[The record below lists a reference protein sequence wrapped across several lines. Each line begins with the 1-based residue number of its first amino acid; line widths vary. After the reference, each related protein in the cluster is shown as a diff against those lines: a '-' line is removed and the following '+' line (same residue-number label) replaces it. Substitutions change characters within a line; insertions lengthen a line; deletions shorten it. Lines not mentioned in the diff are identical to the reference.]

1 MKTFIYQDEKSHK
14 FWAVEQ
20 QDNELHLSWG
30 KVGTSGQKQIKT
42 FADAAAASKAGQ
54 KLINEKNRKGYVEQ
68 GETTPSAAASLP
80 EEPASTPA
88 APPPACATVPADI
101 DRPWLADDAELA
113 LSDELL
119 QDVLP
124 SRRFP
129 GPPIAAPADSELMS
143 LGKEIH
149 QQSGKA
155 VTFDYADCSAYWQ
168 QTINEALSDGPL
180 SPAALAVQLALATRR
195 GWRSSDNADLMD
207 EIVYVYGLEYAVETF
222 IALQHI
228 TFDYNYQ
235 TLQVTFLSEPTSA
248 RGPGM
253 LDVRLR
259 AHLAKADEPLWQ
271 RCVNKLIAALA
282 DMPIGQQP
290 LVALL
295 LPDRPDIVHEIA
307 RRVLAH
313 KTIRTAE
320 WLKVVVRDPQLVK
333 ALEPYRAEN
342 LFNDY
347 YHGSVWNATVM
358 REQGVAGIAR
368 FAPYVH
374 DDLCGKLVSQIN
386 HPQALSQLI
395 LASEQGKRCH
405 ERMTQASARF
415 PHAALAA
422 LAELLTQKEEKRW
435 RIMLM
440 TLLSGQ
446 PGLVGEIVPWLS
458 AQAATLLEACQQ
470 QLSQQAEC
478 ARDDMLPPVL
488 VTPPWAAKKKKS
500 PIAQLNL
507 PPLPLE
513 PVCMLTEEASKQ
525 LLEQRSWYARLV
537 DNGKEKDEKELL
549 SCLGFHSWNR
559 SQNRYEDVSDAAID
573 AWQRQ
578 DYPALIAE
586 FKNTHTYRQEEW
598 KLYMLAA
605 LPAGR
610 ALQAW
615 NALSQE
621 PHTGADFVMAHLRLA
636 GLPGFIHS
644 FSRYP
649 QENLS
654 VAIWFAASELAPIIA
669 RAFNKLKSLREGARE
684 WLLAYPEHAI
694 TGLLPAAL
702 GKAGEAQDS
711 ARLAIRM
718 LVDNGHQPLLEEV
731 ARRYN
736 QPAVTEAVTALLALD
751 PLDNHP
757 TKIPPLPAFYQPAL
771 WTRPLLR
778 ENGLALPDGPIK
790 ALGEML
796 RFPSEEGIYP
806 GLQQVKDLCTAESLA
821 AFAWDLF
828 SAWQTAGAPSK
839 ESWAFTALGIFG
851 NDDTARALTP
861 LIRAWPGESQ
871 HKRAT
876 VGLDILAAIG
886 TDIALMQLNGIAQ
899 KLKFKALQ
907 ERAREKIG
915 DIAESRGLTVEELED
930 RLAPDLGLNEDGKLT
945 LDFGP
950 RRFIVS
956 FDEALKPYVRDENG
970 SRLKDLP
977 KPNKSDDNA
986 LAAEAVNRYKAL
998 KKDARTIAA
1007 QQIARMESAMC
1018 QRRRWT
1024 PENFRLFLVNHPLV
1038 RHLTRRL
1045 VWGVYGEDNRLQA
1058 CFRVAEDNSYS
1069 NADDDLFPLPDGDI
1083 RIGLPHLLEMT
1094 PQDAAAFGQ
1103 LFADYELL
1111 PPFRQLD
1118 RNCYTLTPAELAAT
1132 ELTRWA
1138 GRKCPSGRVIGLA
1151 NKGWLRGEPQ
1161 DAGWIG
1167 WMLKPLGQR
1176 ALVMEID
1183 EGFAVGMLPDELSTE
1198 QLLSKVW
1205 LYAGNARQ
1213 YGWGGNAPQQA
1224 RFSEL
1229 DKVALSEL
1237 INDIEGLFE

>member
-14 FWAVEQ
+14 FWAIEQ
-20 QDNELHLSWG
+20 QGHELHLRWG
-30 KVGTSGQKQIKT
+30 KVGTHGQSQIKT
-42 FADAAAASKAGQ
+42 FADAAAASKAEV
-54 KLINEKNRKGYVEQ
+54 KLINEKTRKGYVEVTRTEQ
-68 GETTPSAAASLP
+68 PALPASPPAAPQP
-80 EEPASTPA
+80 EYASTPS
-88 APPPACATVPADI
+88 DI
-101 DRPWLADDAELA
+101 TRPWLADDGELL

-119 QDVLP
+119 EEVLP
-124 SRRFP
+124 SRLFP
-129 GPPIAAPADSELMS
+129 GKTIAAPENSKLMD
-143 LGKEIH
+143 LGNEIH
-149 QQSGKA
+149 KQSGNI
-155 VTFDYADCSAYWQ
+155 VTFNSTDCSAYWQ
-168 QTINEALSDGPL
+168 QIINQALTDGPL
-180 SPAALAVQLALATRR
+180 SPAALAVQVAVATRR
-195 GWRSSDNADLMD
+195 GWRSADNACLMD
-207 EIVYVYGLEYAVETF
+207 EIVYVYGLEYAIEMF

-228 TFDYNYQ
+228 EFDYNYQ
-235 TLQVTFLSEPTSA
+235 TLQVTFRAEPTRA
-248 RGPGM
+248 RGPAL

-259 AHLAKADEPLWQ
+259 AHLAHADEALWR
-271 RCVNKLIAALA
+271 RCVDKLIAALP

-295 LPDRPDIVHEIA
+295 LPERQDIVNDIA

-313 KTIRTAE
+313 KNVKTAE
-320 WLKVVVRDPQLVK
+320 WLKVVARDPQVVK
-333 ALEPYRAEN
+333 ALEPYQTEN

-374 DDLCGKLVSQIN
+374 DDLCGERVSGVN
-386 HPQALSQLI
+386 HPQALMQLI
-395 LASEQGKRCH
+395 RVSEQGKRCH
-405 ERMTQASARF
+405 ERMARASARF

-422 LAELLTQKEEKRW
+422 LAELLAQKEEKRW

-440 TLLSGQ
+440 TLLSAQ
-446 PGLVGEIVPWLS
+446 PELAAQISPWLS
-458 AQAATLLEACQQ
+458 SQAATLLAACQR
-470 QLSQQAEC
+470 QLSQRVDC
-478 ARDDMLPPVL
+478 AGADILPPLL
-488 VTPPWAAKKKKS
+488 VSPPWTAKKKKS
-500 PIAQLNL
+500 PIPQLSL
-507 PPLPLE
+507 TPLALE
-513 PVCMLTEEASKQ
+513 PACMLTEEAANA
-525 LLEQRSWYARLV
+525 LLAQRSWYAQQV
-537 DNGKEKDEKELL
+537 EMSQQESEKAYLTR
-549 SCLGFHSWNR
+549 LGFRVWSRQN
-559 SQNRYEDVSDAAID
+559 NRYEHASDAAAD
-573 AWQRQ
+573 AWRRQ
-578 DYPALIAE
+578 DYLALIAE
-586 FKNTHTYRQEEW
+586 FHAYHAPYPGEW
-598 KLYMLAA
+598 NLYMLTA

-610 ALQAW
+610 AADAW
-615 NALSQE
+615 SSLSKE
-621 PHTGADFVMAHLRLA
+621 PHTGGEYVMAYLRLA
-636 GLPGFIHS
+636 GLPGFIHAL
-644 FSRYP
+644 SRYP
-649 QENLS
+649 QENLP
-654 VAIWFAASELAPIIA
+654 VAIWFAASELAPIVA
-669 RAFNKLKSLREGARE
+669 RAFHKLKTLREEARE

-694 TGLLPAAL
+694 AGLLPAAL

-718 LVDNGHQPLLEEV
+718 LMDNGHQPLLEQV
-731 ARRYN
+731 ARRYDRLEVMA
-736 QPAVTEAVTALLALD
+736 AVGALLALD

-757 TKIPPLPAFYQPAL
+757 TKIPQLPAFYQPAL
-771 WTRPLLR
+771 WARPLLR
-778 ENGLALPDGPIK
+778 ENGLALPDDALK
-790 ALGEML
+790 TLGEML

-806 GLQQVKDLCTAESLA
+806 GLQQVKDLCTVASLA

-886 TDIALMQLNGIAQ
+886 TDIALMQLNGIAG

-915 DIAESRGLTVEELED
+915 HIAASRALTVEELED
-930 RLAPDLGLNEDGKLT
+930 RLAPDLGLNDDGTLT

-950 RRFIVS
+950 RRFIIS
-956 FDEALKPYVRDENG
+956 FDEALRPYVRDENG

-977 KPNKSDDNA
+977 KPNKSDDKA
-986 LAAEAVNRYKAL
+986 LATEAVNRYKAL

-1024 PENFRLFLVNHPLV
+1024 AENFRQFLVNHPLV
-1038 RHLTRRL
+1038 CHLTRRL
-1045 VWGVYGEDNRLQA
+1045 VWGVYDAENRLLA
-1058 CFRVAEDNSYS
+1058 CFRVAEDNSYG
-1069 NADDDLFPLPDGDI
+1069 NADDDLFTLPQGAVQ
-1083 RIGLPHLLEMT
+1083 IGLPHLLEM
-1094 PQDAAAFGQ
+1094 PAEDAAAFGQ

-1118 RNCYTLTPAELAAT
+1118 RSCYTLTTAELGAT

-1167 WMLKPLGQR
+1167 WMLKPLGQWT
-1176 ALVMEID
+1176 LVMEID
-1183 EGFAVGMLPDELSTE
+1183 EGFAVGLLPDELSAK
-1198 QLLSKVW
+1198 QLLSKIW
-1205 LYAGNARQ
+1205 LCAENAHQ
-1213 YGWGGNAPQQA
+1213 YGWGGNGKQQA
-1224 RFSEL
+1224 TFSVL
-1229 DKVALSEL
+1229 DNVTLSEL
-1237 INDIEGLFE
+1237 INDIDGLFE

>member
-1 MKTFIYQDEKSHK
+1 MKTFIYHDEKSHK
-14 FWAVEQ
+14 FWAIDQ
-20 QDNELHLSWG
+20 QGNELHLRWG
-30 KVGTSGQKQIKT
+30 KVGTNGQSQIKT
-42 FADAAAASKAGQ
+42 FADTAAASKAGQ
-54 KLINEKNRKGYVEQ
+54 KLINEKTRKGYVEE
-68 GETTPSAAASLP
+68 GEATPPSAVSLP
-80 EEPASTPA
+80 AEPASPPA
-88 APPPACATVPADI
+88 APQTEYASTLVDI
-101 DRPWLADDAELA
+101 ARPWLADDAELS

-119 QDVLP
+119 EDVLP

-129 GPPIAAPADSELMS
+129 GKPIAAPGDSKLMN

-149 QQSGKA
+149 KQSGKT
-155 VTFDYADCSAYWQ
+155 VTFNSADCSAYWQ
-168 QTINEALSDGPL
+168 QTINEALTNGQH
-180 SPAALAVQLALATRR
+180 SPAVLAVQVAVATRR
-195 GWRSSDNADLMD
+195 NWRSNDNAALMD
-207 EIVYVYGLEYAVETF
+207 QIVYVYGLEYAVETF

-228 TFDYNYQ
+228 EFDYNYQ
-235 TLQVTFLSEPTSA
+235 TVQVTFRSEPTSA
-248 RGPGM
+248 REPGM
-253 LDVRLR
+253 FDVRLR
-259 AHLAKADEPLWQ
+259 THLAQAEESLWQ
-271 RCVNKLIAALA
+271 KCVDKLIAALA

-295 LPDRPDIVHEIA
+295 LPDRPDIVHDIA

-313 KTIRTAE
+313 KNVRTAE
-320 WLKVVVRDPQLVK
+320 WLKLVVRDPLIVK
-333 ALEPYRAEN
+333 ALEPYQAEN

-347 YHGSVWNATVM
+347 YHGRVWNATVM

-368 FAPYVH
+368 FAPYAH
-374 DDLCGKLVSQIN
+374 DDLCGELVSNIN
-386 HPQALSQLI
+386 HPQALMQLI
-395 LASEQGKRCH
+395 RVSEQGKRCH
-405 ERMTQASARF
+405 ERMTQTSARF

-422 LAELLTQKEEKRW
+422 LAELLVQKEQKRW

-440 TLLSGQ
+440 TLLSAQ
-446 PGLVGEIVPWLS
+446 PELVGQISPWLS

-470 QLSQQAEC
+470 QLNQQADC
-478 ARDDMLPPVL
+478 ASDDMLPAVL
-488 VTPPWAAKKKKS
+488 VSPPWVAKKKKS

-507 PPLPLE
+507 APLALE
-513 PVCMLTEEASKQ
+513 PVCMLTEEGSKQ
-525 LLEQRSWYARLV
+525 FLEQRSWCTHQVEQAK
-537 DNGKEKDEKELL
+537 GKGEKNYLPR
-549 SCLGFHSWNR
+549 LGFQRWNGN
-559 SQNRYEDVSDAAID
+559 SYANVSDAALS
-573 AWQRQ
+573 AWRRQ

-586 FKNTHTYRQEEW
+586 FKAFHGSSSSEW
-598 KLYMLAA
+598 ALYMLTA
-605 LPAGR
+605 LPTEQ

-615 NALSQE
+615 NALSKE
-621 PHTGADFVMAHLRLA
+621 PHIGSVYVMAHLRLA

-654 VAIWFAASELAPIIA
+654 AAIWFAASELAPIVA

-694 TGLLPAAL
+694 TGLLPAAFS
-702 GKAGEAQDS
+702 KTGEAQDS

-718 LVDNGHQPLLEEV
+718 LVDNGHQQLLEEV

-736 QPAVTEAVTALLALD
+736 QPEVTEAVNALLALD

-757 TKIPPLPAFYQPAL
+757 SKIPPLPAFYQPAL
-771 WTRPLLR
+771 WARTQLR
-778 ENGLALPDGPIK
+778 ENGLTLPDAALK
-790 ALGEML
+790 SLGEML
-796 RFPSEEGIYP
+796 RFPSEGGIYP
-806 GLQQVKDLCTAESLA
+806 GLQQVKALCTAESLA

-907 ERAREKIG
+907 ERARKKIG
-915 DIAESRGLTVEELED
+915 DIAESRGLTIEELED
-930 RLAPDLGLNEDGKLT
+930 RLAPDLGLNDDGTLT

-956 FDEALKPYVRDENG
+956 FDEALKPYVRDESG

-998 KKDARTIAA
+998 KKDARTISA

-1018 QRRRWT
+1018 HRRRWT
-1024 PENFRLFLVNHPLV
+1024 AENFQQFLVNHPLV

-1045 VWGVYGEDNRLQA
+1045 VWGVYSEENVLLA

-1069 NADDDLFPLPDGDI
+1069 NADDDLFSMPDGDI
-1083 RIGLPHLLEMT
+1083 RIGLPHLLEM
-1094 PQDAAAFGQ
+1094 PPEDAAAFGQ

-1151 NKGWLRGEPQ
+1151 NKGWLRGDPQ

-1167 WMLKPLGQR
+1167 WMLKPLGQW

-1205 LYAGNARQ
+1205 LYVGNAYQ
-1213 YGWGGNAPQQA
+1213 YGWGSNTPQQA
-1224 RFSEL
+1224 TFSVL
-1229 DKVALSEL
+1229 DKVTISEL
-1237 INDIEGLFE
+1237 INDIDGLFG

>member
-1 MKTFIYQDEKSHK
+1 MKTFIYHDEKSHK

-30 KVGTSGQKQIKT
+30 KVGTNGQSQIKT
-42 FADAAAASKAGQ
+42 FADSVAASKAEL
-54 KLINEKNRKGYVEQ
+54 KLINEKTKKGYVEDTAAVQ
-68 GETTPSAAASLP
+68 PTVASQPS
-80 EEPASTPA
+80 EPAATIA
-88 APPPACATVPADI
+88 APQPEHVPTPVDVS
-101 DRPWLADDAELA
+101 RPWLADDAELP

-119 QDVLP
+119 AQALP
-124 SRRFP
+124 SRLFP
-129 GPPIAAPADSELMS
+129 GEPIAAPEDSELMN

-149 QQSGKA
+149 KQSGKT
-155 VTFDYADCSAYWQ
+155 VTFNNANCSAYWQ
-168 QTINEALSDGPL
+168 QVINEALTDGQL
-180 SPAALAVQLALATRR
+180 SPAALAVQVAVATRR
-195 GWRSSDNADLMD
+195 GWRSGDNPELMD
-207 EIVYVYGLEYAVETF
+207 EIVYVYGLEYAVEMF

-228 TFDYNYQ
+228 EFEYNYQ
-235 TLQVTFLSEPTSA
+235 TVQVTFLAEPVSA
-248 RGPGM
+248 RGAGM
-253 LDVRLR
+253 FDVRLR
-259 AHLAKADEPLWQ
+259 AHLALADEPLWQ
-271 RCVNKLIAALA
+271 RCVDKLIAALP

-295 LPDRPDIVHEIA
+295 LPERPDIAHDIA
-307 RRVLAH
+307 RRVMAH
-313 KTIRTAE
+313 KNIRTAE
-320 WLKVVVRDPQLVK
+320 WLKLVARDPQVVK
-333 ALEPYRAEN
+333 ALEPYQAEN

-358 REQGVAGIAR
+358 REQGVAGISR

-374 DDLCGKLVSQIN
+374 DDLCGELISYVN
-386 HPQALSQLI
+386 HPQALTQLI
-395 LASEQGKRCH
+395 RVSEQGKRCH
-405 ERMTQASARF
+405 ERMTQACTRF

-440 TLLSGQ
+440 TQ
-446 PGLVGEIVPWLS
+446 LS
-458 AQAATLLEACQQ
+458 ARPELVAQIAPWISSQAATLLETCQQ
-470 QLSQQAEC
+470 KLNQQTDC
-478 ARDDMLPPVL
+478 ASDDMLPPVL
-488 VTPPWAAKKKKS
+488 VSPPWAAKKKKS
-500 PIAQLNL
+500 PIPQLDL
-507 PPLPLE
+507 SPLALD
-513 PVCMLTEEASKQ
+513 PVCMLTEEAGKQ
-525 LLEQRSWYARLV
+525 LLEQRSWYAQQVELSR
-537 DNGKEKDEKELL
+537 GKDEKNYLTRLGSFQRWNGNSYDDAPDSVL
-549 SCLGFHSWNR
+549 S
-559 SQNRYEDVSDAAID
+559 

-586 FKNTHTYRQEEW
+586 FKAHHGSSSREW
-598 KLYMLAA
+598 AVYMLTA
-605 LPAGR
+605 LPTEQAIV
-610 ALQAW
+610 AW
-615 NALSQE
+615 NALSKE
-621 PHTGADFVMAHLRLA
+621 PHTGAEYVMTYLRLA

-644 FSRYP
+644 LSRYP

-654 VAIWFAASELAPIIA
+654 VAIWFAASELAPMVA
-669 RAFNKLKSLREGARE
+669 RAFNKLKTVRDAARE

-694 TGLLPAAL
+694 TGLLPAAF
-702 GKAGEAQDS
+702 GKSGEAQDS
-711 ARLAIRM
+711 ARQAMRL
-718 LVDNGHQPLLEEV
+718 LVDNGHQPLLEQV
-731 ARRYN
+731 AQRYN
-736 QPAVTEAVTALLALD
+736 QPEVMEAVNALLSLD

-757 TKIPPLPAFYQPAL
+757 TKIPALPAFYQPAF
-771 WTRPLLR
+771 WTRPQLR
-778 ENGLALPDGPIK
+778 ENGQALPDAALK
-790 ALGEML
+790 SLGEML
-796 RFPSEEGIYP
+796 RFPVEEGIYP

-839 ESWAFTALGIFG
+839 ESWAFSALGIFG

-861 LIRAWPGESQ
+861 LIRVWPGESQ

-915 DIAESRGLTVEELED
+915 DIAESRELTVAELED
-930 RLAPDLGLNEDGKLT
+930 RLAPDLGLNDDGTLT

-956 FDEALKPYVRDENG
+956 FDEALKPFVRDENG

-977 KPNKSDDNA
+977 KPNKSDDDT
-986 LAAEAVNRYKAL
+986 LATESVNRYKAL

-1024 PENFRLFLVNHPLV
+1024 SENFHLFLVSHPLV

-1045 VWGVYGEDNRLQA
+1045 VWGVYGADNKLQA

-1069 NADDDLFPLPDGDI
+1069 TADDDLFTLPDGEI
-1083 RIGLPHLLEMT
+1083 RIGIPHVLEI
-1094 PQDAAAFGQ
+1094 PAGDAAAFGQ

-1118 RNCYTLTPAELAAT
+1118 RNCYTLTPAELSAS

-1138 GRKCPSGRVIGLA
+1138 GRKCPSGRVMGLA
-1151 NKGWLRGEPQ
+1151 NKGWLRGDPQ
-1161 DAGWIG
+1161 DGGWIG
-1167 WMLKPLGQR
+1167 WMLKPLGQWT
-1176 ALVMEID
+1176 LVMEID
-1183 EGFAVGMLPDELSTE
+1183 EGFAVGMSPDELSAE
-1198 QLLSKVW
+1198 QLLSKLW
-1205 LYAGNARQ
+1205 LWEGKAHQ
-1213 YGWGGNAPQQA
+1213 YGWGNNGPQTA
-1224 RFSEL
+1224 TFSVL
-1229 DKVALSEL
+1229 DSVSASEL
-1237 INDIEGLFE
+1237 INDIDALFE

>member
-1 MKTFIYQDEKSHK
+1 MKTFIYHDEKSHK
-14 FWAVEQ
+14 FWVVEQ
-20 QDNELHLSWG
+20 QSNELHLSWG
-30 KVGTSGQKQIKT
+30 KVGTHGQSQIKT
-42 FADAAAASKAGQ
+42 FADAAAASKAEQ
-54 KLINEKNRKGYVEQ
+54 KLINEKTRKGYVED
-68 GETTPSAAASLP
+68 TAAAQ
-80 EEPASTPA
+80 PA
-88 APPPACATVPADI
+88 ATSPPAEIASPAAAPQPNSSPAPAGI
-101 DRPWLADDAELA
+101 IRPWLADDAELA

-119 QDVLP
+119 QEALP
-124 SRRFP
+124 SRLYP
-129 GPPIAAPADSELMS
+129 GEAIAAPEESKLMV

-149 QQSGKA
+149 QQSGKV
-155 VTFDYADCSAYWQ
+155 VTFSYANCSAYWQ
-168 QTINEALSDGPL
+168 QIINEALTDGQL
-180 SPAALAVQLALATRR
+180 SPAALAVQVAVTTRR
-195 GWRSSDNADLMD
+195 GWYRDDNSGLMD
-207 EIVYVYGLEYAVETF
+207 EIVYVYGLEYATEVF

-228 TFDYNYQ
+228 EFDYNYQ
-235 TLQVTFLSEPTSA
+235 TVQVTFRSQPTDA
-248 RGPGM
+248 RGPSM
-253 LDVRLR
+253 LDIRLR
-259 AHLAKADEPLWQ
+259 AHLALADEALWQ
-271 RCVNKLIAALA
+271 RCVDKLIAALP

-295 LPDRPDIVHEIA
+295 LPERQDIVNDIA
-307 RRVLAH
+307 QRVLAH
-313 KTIRTAE
+313 KNVKTAE
-320 WLKVVVRDPQLVK
+320 WLKLVARDPQVVN

-347 YHGSVWNATVM
+347 YHGSVWNVTVM

-368 FAPYVH
+368 FAPYVQ
-374 DDLCGKLVSQIN
+374 DDLCGDLVSNVN
-386 HPQALSQLI
+386 HPQALMQLI
-395 LASEQGKRCH
+395 RVSEQGKRCH
-405 ERMTQASARF
+405 ERMSRASARF

-422 LAELLTQKEEKRW
+422 LAELLVQKEEKRW

-440 TLLSGQ
+440 TLLSAQ
-446 PGLVGEIVPWLS
+446 PELAAQISPWLS
-458 AQAATLLEACQQ
+458 AQAASLLNACQQ
-470 QLSQQAEC
+470 QLNQQTDC
-478 ARDDMLPPVL
+478 AGADILPL
-488 VTPPWAAKKKKS
+488 LLLSPPWAAKKKKPS
-500 PIAQLNL
+500 VPQLSL
-507 PPLPLE
+507 TPLALE
-513 PVCMLTEEASKQ
+513 PVCMLTEEAAKA
-525 LLEQRSWYARLV
+525 LLAQRSWYASQV
-537 DNGKEKDEKELL
+537 EMGKQEDEKEYLTR
-549 SCLGFHSWNR
+549 LGFRSWSHKND
-559 SQNRYEDVSDAAID
+559 RYEKASDLVVD

-586 FKNTHTYRQEEW
+586 FKAYHSPSPGEW
-598 KLYMLAA
+598 KLYMLAS
-605 LPAGR
+605 LPAER
-610 ALQAW
+610 AAQAW
-615 NALSQE
+615 NTLSKE
-621 PHTGADFVMAHLRLA
+621 PHTGAEYVMSYLRLA
-636 GLPGFIHS
+636 GLPGFVNAL
-644 FSRYP
+644 SRYP

-654 VAIWFAASELAPIIA
+654 VAIWFAASELAPVVA
-669 RAFNKLKSLREGARE
+669 RAFNKLKSLREVARE
-684 WLLAYPEHAI
+684 WLLTYPEHAI

-711 ARLAIRM
+711 ARLAIR
-718 LVDNGHQPLLEEV
+718 LLIDNGHQPLLEQV
-731 ARRYN
+731 SRRYN
-736 QPAVTEAVTALLALD
+736 QPEVMEAVSALLALD

-771 WTRPLLR
+771 WTRPLLQ
-778 ENGLALPDGPIK
+778 EQGLALPNEALK
-790 ALGEML
+790 TLGEML
-796 RFPSEEGIYP
+796 RFPTDESIYP
-806 GLQQVKDLCTAESLA
+806 GLQLVKELCTAESLA

-839 ESWAFTALGIFG
+839 ESWAFTALGLFG

-915 DIAESRGLTVEELED
+915 DIAESRELTVEELED
-930 RLAPDLGLNEDGKLT
+930 RLAPDLGLNDDGTLT

-950 RRFIVS
+950 RRFVVS

-986 LAAEAVNRYKAL
+986 LATDAVNRYKAL

-1024 PENFRLFLVNHPLV
+1024 AENFHQFLVAHPLV

-1045 VWGVYGEDNRLQA
+1045 VWGIYGADNTLLA

-1069 NADDDLFPLPDGDI
+1069 TADDDLFTLPQGDI
-1083 RIGLPHLLEMT
+1083 RIGLPHLLEM
-1094 PQDAAAFGQ
+1094 PAQDAAAFGQ

-1118 RNCYTLTPAELAAT
+1118 RNCYTLTPAELSAT

-1161 DAGWIG
+1161 DGGWIG
-1167 WMLKPLGQR
+1167 WMLKPLGEW

-1183 EGFAVGMLPDELSTE
+1183 EGFAVGLLPDELSAE

-1205 LYAGNARQ
+1205 LYAGKAHQ

-1224 RFSEL
+1224 TFSVL
-1229 DKVALSEL
+1229 DSVTISEL
-1237 INDIEGLFE
+1237 INDIDGLFE